1 MIDLDDSCARHCK
14 TVIVGE
20 MSTGKTSIIYRYLE
34 GQFKESYNSTLSPT
48 NTSKLLQLEQGGILL
63 DIWDTAGQ
71 EKYRGINK
79 LFYNDAQ
86 IAILVYDIT
95 NKKSFEELKS
105 YWIDQIKQSCSKK
118 VGNFKLYIT
127 IYCFSDWNYW
137 K

>member
-1 MIDLDDSCARHCK
+1 MSKRQKGNKVVIIGDSS
-14 TVIVGE
+14 V
-20 MSTGKTSIIYRYLE
+20 GKTCIIQQYLNNTFQE
-34 GQFKESYNSTLSPT
+34 TTSTIGACHFQKTINDVLV
-48 NTSKLLQLEQGGILL
+48 E
-63 DIWDTAGQ
+63 IWDTAGQ

-95 NKKSFEELKS
+95 NRKSFEELKS
-105 YWIDQIKQSCSKK
+105 YWIDQIKQSCSKN

-127 IYCFSDWNYW
+127 IYCFSDWNCW

>member
-20 MSTGKTSIIYRYLE
+20 ILTGKTSIIYRYLE

-95 NKKSFEELKS
+95 NRKSFEELKS
-105 YWIDQIKQSCSKK
+105 YWIDQIKQSCSKN
-118 VGNFKLYIT
+118 VGNYKLYIM
-127 IYCFSDWNYW
+127 IYCFSDWNCW